1 MGALRSFIMDE
12 IYDLLGK
19 YAKSDNTRKHKSDLA
34 IFLQEQI
41 KPLKKENETKSFII
55 KVY

>member
-19 YAKSDNTRKHKSDLA
+19 YAKADNTRKHKSDLA